1 MKIHTA
7 HTALQPGKEDEGC
20 LLHQMRAGD
29 HGQMPQLPS
38 CKKGREKH
46 LSFRVTVRVSVG
58 ACARAL
64 RTVPGTETPRLLLLC
79 WQYYLTV
86 LEVGTGGIKG
96 DERKQNKWK
105 RRWKSGE
112 STCPERWLLCNQK
125 PAEQENKYSHRFLL
139 QLLDLRADT
148 SGRGPANP
156 LLASFSG
163 SQRRWW
169 RHAFLPWN
177 GSIYNPQILFL

>member
-1 MKIHTA
+1 MGMKIHTA

-29 HGQMPQLPS
+29 RGQMPQLPS

-96 DERKQNKWK
+96 DERKQKCAK
-105 RRWKSGE
+105 
-112 STCPERWLLCNQK
+112 
-125 PAEQENKYSHRFLL
+125 
-139 QLLDLRADT
+139 
-148 SGRGPANP
+148 
-156 LLASFSG
+156 
-163 SQRRWW
+163 
-169 RHAFLPWN
+169 
-177 GSIYNPQILFL
+177 